1 MLFQLVRADKFD
13 EARGRLVEGYPTYWY
28 QGDRC
33 LPVFT
38 SPESLDG
45 GLNACASTSPEAEF
59 IGLMKLDPFALV
71 EIAGAL
77 EAYGLK
83 YLVFDPPIA
92 PDGKVSNLGSSIPVG
107 EYRKAIEEI
116 RPAFERLSAEAV
128 EKFCEI
134 SHLEKEPFVRWPRA
148 DAKAIAADL
157 LAQIAELL
165 SHEGH

>member
-1 MLFQLVRADKFD
+1 VLFQLVQAAKIDKTSG
-13 EARGRLVEGYPTYWY
+13 ELVAGYPTYWY

-38 SPESLDG
+38 SPESLFG
-45 GLNACASTSPEAEF
+45 GLKACASTSPEADYVGHVET
-59 IGLMKLDPFALV
+59 DPIDLV
-71 EIAGAL
+71 EIVGAL

-83 YLVFDPPIA
+83 SLVFDPPMA
-92 PDGKVSNLGSSIPVG
+92 PDGKVWNIGASIPVG

-148 DAKAIAADL
+148 DAEAIAADL